1 MASKKHVDPLKAKQK
16 RQKIIA
22 AVLGV
27 LFVGVLAFQV
37 PRVMKM
43 MKTPPNPHAN
53 DSVTTTTATGTPS
66 LAAPTLGGAEQPAT
80 TDPTTGAPVAVS
92 ATPTVQDGQLTSF
105 SRFASK
111 DPFNQQLSDDK
122 GSSPPSSSSGGTGSG
137 SGSGSAGSGSAG
149 SGGTSSAPQIPSGSK
164 PQPGSA
170 VISVNGTL
178 YTVATASDFPQANP
192 LFHLVSVTA
201 HSAKISIAG
210 GSYSSGAPTV
220 TLNENKPV
228 TLVNTADGTR
238 YTLILKPLG
247 TGVPGGSTSSRAGS
261 GTSSSG
267 SGSSG
272 TTTTTPSSTTVTLPS
287 P

>member
-66 LAAPTLGGAEQPAT
+66 LAAPTLRGAEQPAS

-92 ATPTVQDGQLTSF
+92 NTPTVQDGQLASF

-122 GSSPPSSSSGGTGSG
+122 GSSAPSSSSGGSG
-137 SGSGSAGSGSAG
+137 SGSGSAGSG
-149 SGGTSSAPQIPSGSK
+149 GTSSPPQVPSSSS
-164 PQPGSA
+164 PRPGSA

-220 TLNENKPV
+220 TLKENKPV

-247 TGVPGGSTSSRAGS
+247 TGVPGGSTASS

-272 TTTTTPSSTTVTLPS
+272 STTTTPSSTTVTLPS

>member
-16 RQKIIA
+16 RQKVIA

-92 ATPTVQDGQLTSF
+92 ATPPVQDGQLTSF

-122 GSSPPSSSSGGTGSG
+122 SSSPSSSSSGG
-137 SGSGSAGSGSAG
+137 AGSGSAG
-149 SGGTSSAPQIPSGSK
+149 SGGTSSPPKIPSGSK

-210 GSYSSGAPTV
+210 GSYSSGAAAV
-220 TLNENKPV
+220 TLRENKPV

-247 TGVPGGSTSSRAGS
+247 TGVPGASTSSRAGS
-261 GTSSSG
+261 ATSSSG
-267 SGSSG
+267 SSGSG
-272 TTTTTPSSTTVTLPS
+272 TTTTTTPSSTTVTLPS

>member
-1 MASKKHVDPLKAKQK
+1 MASKKHVDPLRAKQK
-16 RQKIIA
+16 RQKVIA

-53 DSVTTTTATGTPS
+53 DSVTTTATGTPS
-66 LAAPTLGGAEQPAT
+66 LAAPTLRGAEQPAS

-92 ATPTVQDGQLTSF
+92 NTPTVQDGQLASF

-122 GSSPPSSSSGGTGSG
+122 GSSAPSSSSGGSG
-137 SGSGSAGSGSAG
+137 SGSGSAGSG
-149 SGGTSSAPQIPSGSK
+149 GTSSPPQVPSSSS
-164 PQPGSA
+164 PRPGSA

-220 TLNENKPV
+220 TLKENKPV

-238 YTLILKPLG
+238 YTLVLKPLG
-247 TGVPGGSTSSRAGS
+247 TGVPGGSTTSSAGS

-272 TTTTTPSSTTVTLPS
+272 STTTTPSSTTVTLPS

>member
-1 MASKKHVDPLKAKQK
+1 
-16 RQKIIA
+16 
-22 AVLGV
+22 
-27 LFVGVLAFQV
+27 
-37 PRVMKM
+37 MKM

-66 LAAPTLGGAEQPAT
+66 LAAPTLRGAEQPAS

-92 ATPTVQDGQLTSF
+92 NTPTVQDGQLASF

-122 GSSPPSSSSGGTGSG
+122 GSSAPSSSSGGSG
-137 SGSGSAGSGSAG
+137 SGSGSAGSG
-149 SGGTSSAPQIPSGSK
+149 GTSSPPQVPSSSS
-164 PQPGSA
+164 PRPGSA

-220 TLNENKPV
+220 TLKENKPV

-238 YTLILKPLG
+238 YTLVLKPLG
-247 TGVPGGSTSSRAGS
+247 TGVPGGSTTSSAGS

-272 TTTTTPSSTTVTLPS
+272 STTTTPSSTTVTLPS

>member
-16 RQKIIA
+16 RQKVIA

-66 LAAPTLGGAEQPAT
+66 LAAPTLRGAEQPAT

-92 ATPTVQDGQLTSF
+92 ATPPVQDGQLASF

-122 GSSPPSSSSGGTGSG
+122 GSSPTSSSSGGGSG
-137 SGSGSAGSGSAG
+137 SGTAG
-149 SGGTSSAPQIPSGSK
+149 SGGTSSPPQIPRGSK

-210 GSYSSGAPTV
+210 GTYSSGAATV
-220 TLNENKPV
+220 TLKENKPV

-247 TGVPGGSTSSRAGS
+247 TGVPGGSTNSSAGS

-267 SGSSG
+267 SGSSGSSNG